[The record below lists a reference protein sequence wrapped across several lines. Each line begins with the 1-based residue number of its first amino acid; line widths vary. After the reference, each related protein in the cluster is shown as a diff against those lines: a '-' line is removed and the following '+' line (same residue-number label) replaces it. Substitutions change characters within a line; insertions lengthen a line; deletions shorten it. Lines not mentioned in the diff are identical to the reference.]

1 MTEGR
6 ARTVFIGSGGFGRET
21 LWRLGE
27 HPDVELV
34 GVVTAPPRPAG
45 RGGRTTVTPIH
56 ETARHLEVR
65 PILTPPR
72 LRDQAA
78 LTGVLGLSP
87 DLVVLADYGQIVPP
101 ALLDLRNGAL
111 NLHPS
116 LLPRHRGATPIP
128 ATILA
133 GDPETGVT
141 LMRMDAGLDTGPI
154 VAQMRVAIQGDETT
168 PLLEET
174 LEVEAAGLLTRYLGP
189 WLRGKITATP
199 QPEVGA
205 TITRPLRREDGRLDV
220 RRPATDLE
228 RQVRAYQPWPGS
240 FVETDLGRLIVWRAE
255 PEPAGPRLGEFD
267 ETGVG
272 TGAGSRL
279 RLREVQP
286 AGGNRMS
293 WDAFVRGRPTIV
305 GSSIV
310 P

>member
-1 MTEGR
+1 VTEGR

-56 ETARHLEVR
+56 EAARHLEVR

-78 LTGVLGLSP
+78 LAGVLGLSP

-154 VAQMRVAIQGDETT
+154 VAQIRVALQGDETT

-189 WLRGKITATP
+189 WLRGKITASP
-199 QPEVGA
+199 QPDVGV

-240 FVETDLGRLIVWRAE
+240 FVETDLGRLIVWRAD
-255 PEPAGPRLGEFD
+255 PEAAGPPPGVFD

-272 TGAGSRL
+272 AGDGSRL
-279 RLREVQP
+279 RLREVQA